1 MTRKVRITF
10 PDISKVNPYTRTKIS
25 EHAWKNQ
32 FDRWQKD
39 DSNIFVLSYFEND
52 PSASGFGRATRIG
65 EVKATSLEF
74 PTLVL
79 EGYLYTDDP
88 LVLSQGF
95 DFHVAN
101 EVKLE
106 DFDPFSFDSGY
117 KIVSMEINQISPSP
131 NPVYASTLEYLSSD
145 LDAVE
150 INSDSGTSTIKC
162 PECYAPF
169 ESFEHIV
176 KYRGNYYHESC
187 FLELAIDILQ
197 AKPLHLD
204 SKGMVDEQEDEPYDY
219 EEDRYL

>member
-10 PDISKVNPYTRTKIS
+10 PDIGKVNPYTRTKIS

-32 FDRWQKD
+32 FDKWMRYD
-39 DSNIFVLSYFEND
+39 ETIFVVAYFEND
-52 PSASGFGRATRIG
+52 PSANGFGRATRIG
-65 EVKATSLEF
+65 DVKAVSLDF

-95 DFHVAN
+95 DFHVDN

-117 KIVSMEINQISPSP
+117 KIVSMEINLIAPSP
-131 NPVYASTLEYLSSD
+131 APIYESVLEYLSDD
-145 LDAVE
+145 LDAVVSNPDSN
-150 INSDSGTSTIKC
+150 NSSFRCI
-162 PECYAPF
+162 ECQEPF
-169 ESFEHIV
+169 EEFEHIV

-187 FLELAIDILQ
+187 FLEMAIEILQ

-204 SKGMVDEQEDEPYDY
+204 SKGMVVEQEDEPYEY

>member
-10 PDISKVNPYTRTKIS
+10 PDIGKVNPYTRTKIS

-32 FDRWQKD
+32 FDKWMRYD
-39 DSNIFVLSYFEND
+39 ETIFVVSYFEND
-52 PSASGFGRATRIG
+52 PSANGFGRATRIG
-65 EVKATSLEF
+65 EVKAMSLEF

-95 DFHVAN
+95 DFNVDN
-101 EVKLE
+101 EIKLE

-117 KIVSMEINQISPSP
+117 KIVSMEINQICLSAT
-131 NPVYASTLEYLSSD
+131 PVYASTLEYLSSD
-145 LDAVE
+145 LDAVVS
-150 INSDSGTSTIKC
+150 NPDSNDSSFRCI
-162 PECYAPF
+162 ECRESF
-169 ESFEHIV
+169 EEFEHIV

-197 AKPLHLD
+197 AQSLQL
-204 SKGMVDEQEDEPYDY
+204 DY
-219 EEDRYL
+219 EGKIKDPVLEECEEDYNV

>member
-10 PDISKVNPYTRTKIS
+10 PDIGKVNPYTRTKIS

-32 FDRWQKD
+32 FDRWQKE
-39 DSNIFVLSYFEND
+39 DSNIFILSYFEND
-52 PSASGFGRATRIG
+52 PSANGFGRATRIG
-65 EVKATSLEF
+65 DVKAMSLDF

-88 LVLSQGF
+88 LVLGQGF
-95 DFHVAN
+95 DFHVDN
-101 EVKLE
+101 EIKLE

-117 KIVSMEINQISPSP
+117 KIVSMEINQINPSP
-131 NPVYASTLEYLSSD
+131 TPVYDSTLEYLSSD
-145 LDAVE
+145 LDAVVSNPDAT
-150 INSDSGTSTIKC
+150 NSSFRCI
-162 PECYAPF
+162 ECREPF
-169 ESFEHIV
+169 EEFEHIV

-187 FLELAIDILQ
+187 FLEMAIEILQ

-204 SKGMVDEQEDEPYDY
+204 SKGMVVEQEDELYDY